1 MGQAPAV
8 CNPFTASADLVLTRF
23 IRPPFQRPDMSW
35 WPEREHPEL
44 FKGAAPLSLS
54 PSKEHS
60 KHAELKGGRERSIT
74 PRGCGFLGTLS
85 PPPHDGKGTWT
96 IKSDEGVGFVISL
109 AAVTQIPTRGADPI
123 VQYCIWGFSG
133 KDNGN
138 PTVGFP
144 PLFLRQLS

>member
-60 KHAELKGGRERSIT
+60 KHAEVKGGGEESEALLREGVAFGGLF
-74 PRGCGFLGTLS
+74 PL
-85 PPPHDGKGTWT
+85 PPPARRKRHVNYQKRRRGRVRNIPGSCHSNTNARGRPY
-96 IKSDEGVGFVISL
+96 S
-109 AAVTQIPTRGADPI
+109 AVSY
-123 VQYCIWGFSG
+123 QYR
-133 KDNGN
+133 
-138 PTVGFP
+138 
-144 PLFLRQLS
+144 LQ